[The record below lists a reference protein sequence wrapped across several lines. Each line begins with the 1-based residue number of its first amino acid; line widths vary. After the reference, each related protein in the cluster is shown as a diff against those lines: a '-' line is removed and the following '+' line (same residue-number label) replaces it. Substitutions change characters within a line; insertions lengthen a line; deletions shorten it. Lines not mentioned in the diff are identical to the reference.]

1 MEKNKKYNVII
12 DTNVIVSALLTK
24 NTDSATFKV
33 MKLFFDNE
41 IVLYYSKQIMNE
53 YLEVLSREKFKFNS
67 DLIESIKAAIEKF
80 GIEITPKNRDKL
92 MIDVKDKPFYE
103 IVMDEQIDAAKL
115 ITGNIKHF
123 PIQTNI
129 MTPAQFMEIY
139 TSNK

>member
-67 DLIESIKAAIEKF
+67 DFIESIKAAIEKF
-80 GIEITPKNRDKL
+80 GIEITPKNRDTL

>member
-80 GIEITPKNRDKL
+80 GIEITPKNRDTL

>member
-80 GIEITPKNRDKL
+80 GIEITPKNRDML

-139 TSNK
+139 TRNK

>member
-80 GIEITPKNRDKL
+80 GIEITPKNRETL

>member
-33 MKLFFDNE
+33 MKLFFNNE

-80 GIEITPKNRDKL
+80 GIEITPKNRDTL

-103 IVMDEQIDAAKL
+103 IVIDEQIDAAKL